1 MIAVISDFAGFQ
13 VESSDDLFESMQS
26 MADMASF
33 SGEMRTIALTLTRIA
48 NDFRL
53 LSSGPSTGLD
63 EIRLPVVQPGSS
75 IMPGK
80 VNPVMAEML
89 NMAMYHVIGADASVA
104 LASQAGQLELNVMM
118 PVIAHNLF
126 EMMQI
131 TIGSMRAFTE
141 KCVLGVSANREKA
154 EAWLEKN
161 AIVVTALNPLIG
173 YEAGAE
179 IVKAAMEEGRS
190 VKDVAVEMASRGELR
205 ARSEDRLVDPDE
217 IEAALHDVGRLTL
230 GGLIE
235 N

>member
-1 MIAVISDFAGFQ
+1 
-13 VESSDDLFESMQS
+13 
-26 MADMASF
+26 
-33 SGEMRTIALTLTRIA
+33 
-48 NDFRL
+48 
-53 LSSGPSTGLD
+53 
-63 EIRLPVVQPGSS
+63 
-75 IMPGK
+75 
-80 VNPVMAEML
+80 
-89 NMAMYHVIGADASVA
+89 
-104 LASQAGQLELNVMM
+104 MM

-131 TIGSMRAFTE
+131 SIGSIRAFTD
-141 KCVLGVSANREKA
+141 KCVLGVSANRNKA

-179 IVKAAMEEGRS
+179 IVKSAMEEGRS

-205 ARSEDRLVDPDE
+205 ARNEDRHVDPDE
-217 IEAALHDVGRLTL
+217 IEAALHDIGRLTD

>member
-1 MIAVISDFAGFQ
+1 
-13 VESSDDLFESMQS
+13 
-26 MADMASF
+26 
-33 SGEMRTIALTLTRIA
+33 
-48 NDFRL
+48 
-53 LSSGPSTGLD
+53 
-63 EIRLPVVQPGSS
+63 
-75 IMPGK
+75 
-80 VNPVMAEML
+80 
-89 NMAMYHVIGADASVA
+89 MAMYHVIGADASVA

-131 TIGSMRAFTE
+131 TIGSVRAFTE

-161 AIVVTALNPLIG
+161 AIVVTALSPLIG

-179 IVKAAMEEGRS
+179 IVKTALREGRS
-190 VKDVAVEMASRGELR
+190 VKDVAVEMASRGELS
-205 ARSEDRLVDPDE
+205 ARNEDRQVDPDE
-217 IEAALHDVGRLTL
+217 IEAALDDVGRLTR